1 MGLEWNLLNAR
12 AVILGEACQ
21 AGMLGG
27 CLSAAGF
34 VYYRYGWKPALPV
47 IALAILTDASR
58 VVARQH
64 TILQVTIGS
73 LIAWGVCLFIH
84 FTLQTQAMDAL
95 S

>member
-1 MGLEWNLLNAR
+1 
-12 AVILGEACQ
+12 
-21 AGMLGG
+21 AGGVF
-27 CLSAAGF
+27 SAAGF

-73 LIAWGVCLFIH
+73 LIAWGFAYLFTSRYKPKQWMLYPEISSD
-84 FTLQTQAMDAL
+84 FKG
-95 S
+95 SSRYGVSFSYRW